1 MTIQWYFRFVEYIYM
16 TLVSK
21 GGVILGL
28 NPCRF
33 RRFLTP
39 LTLFGDIFRF
49 THHTTLI
56 FSPSKSLR
64 LNGPFRYPH
73 HDVSTENKN
82 FCGDPKKN
90 FWKNFLL
97 FFCKKLK
104 KSEKNLKILKKIGK
118 NRKKFQIFFFR
129 IGTKKNFSVETSWCG
144 YPKGPLNLKG

>member
-1 MTIQWYFRFVEYIYM
+1 M

-21 GGVILGL
+21 GGGV

-73 HDVSTENKN
+73 HDVSTEKI

-90 FWKNFLL
+90 FR
-97 FFCKKLK
+97 
-104 KSEKNLKILKKIGK
+104 KNLLSL
-118 NRKKFQIFFFR
+118 NDFF
-129 IGTKKNFSVETSWCG
+129 
-144 YPKGPLNLKG
+144 